1 MEKIIFV
8 FVFALQGFFV
18 KAQNVGIGT
27 SNPNPKAV
35 LEVRS
40 SNKGFLPP
48 RLTEDSIIAMGNVP
62 DGMLVYNTSKDCI
75 MQYSKSNW
83 RCLLTG
89 STDRFQPVAD
99 NYITFADSSLSSE
112 IIDMVEGLN
121 NTYFVTGTFSG
132 TKLNLGNGIELLGNA
147 ALLDTKHAFVAKFD
161 SAGKCIWG
169 AKLLGGTNATKI
181 LPAGITVDDSN
192 DPYITGTFND
202 SIFLFNA
209 NGNLFNKLSTA
220 VSGDYDIFIIKLLTN
235 GQIEWRRREGSNGG
249 RDEGKA
255 LRVKSGELIVAGQFH
270 GTQTFGTA
278 TQLTLVS
285 NGGLDGF
292 VVGYDA
298 ATGTNCTFTK
308 RLGGIGDDV
317 VNDVCLTLF
326 GLYITGSFENSITL
340 PIIGVFPAPVPSL
353 GASDMFTAMYNPYNN
368 PSANWVLFTRGSG
381 YEAGTNLLVNQGRLF
396 VAGVFGSNITSF
408 RHDGPIPRVEPPDIS
423 SNGVT
428 DGMLFCLES
437 ILGEYT
443 SVSGGQNNS
452 WIATFGGSGE
462 DVVRSLDVKNSFC
475 MVTGEFR
482 NKLEFM
488 NGYPLYSS
496 GGTDG
501 FAATFTTLTGDM
513 IKATS
518 VSSLYND
525 RCNTGIIKTNTEFT
539 FAGNTT
545 QPALF
550 NGVSTA
556 KPLSDKPQAFLWL
569 MK

>member
-1 MEKIIFV
+1 MKRIIFI

-18 KAQNVGIGT
+18 NAQNVGIGT
-27 SNPNPKAV
+27 SNPNSKAV

-132 TKLNLGNGIELLGNA
+132 AKLNLGNGIELLGNA

-169 AKLLGGTNATKI
+169 TKLLGGTNATKI
-181 LPAGITVDDSN
+181 LPASITVDDSN

-209 NGNLFNKLSTA
+209 NGNLFNKLSTD
-220 VSGDYDIFIIKLLTN
+220 VSGDYDIFIIKLLNN
-235 GQIEWRRREGSNGG
+235 GQIDWRRREGNSGG

-255 LRVKSGELIVAGQFH
+255 VRVKSGELIVAGQFH

-298 ATGTNCTFTK
+298 ATGTNCTSTK
-308 RLGGIGDDV
+308 RFGGIGDDM
-317 VNDVCLTLF
+317 VNDIYLTLF
-326 GLYITGSFENSITL
+326 GLYITGSFENSIII
-340 PIIGVFPAPVPSL
+340 PIIGVIPAAVPSL
-353 GASDMFTAMYNPYNN
+353 GTSDMFTAMYNTFN

-381 YEAGTNLLVNQGRLF
+381 YEAGTNLLVNQNRLY
-396 VAGVFGSNITSF
+396 VAGVFGSNVTSF
-408 RHDGPIPRVEPPDIS
+408 RHDGPFPRVEPPDIS
-423 SNGVT
+423 TNGVT
-428 DGMLFCLES
+428 DGMLFCLEATF
-437 ILGEYT
+437 GEYT
-443 SVSGGQNNS
+443 SVPAGQNNS

-462 DVVRSLDVKNSFC
+462 DVVRSLDIKNSSC
-475 MVTGEFR
+475 LVTGEFR

-501 FAATFTTLTGDM
+501 FAATFTTLTGDL

-539 FAGNTT
+539 FAGNAT

-550 NGVSTA
+550 NGVSMA
-556 KPLSDKPQAFLWL
+556 NPFSDKPQAFLWR